1 MSLSAVHRRCFV
13 TEKKPAVEFLGT
25 LGDVRP
31 RQDAEAMVCAASPA
45 GIDPCSS
52 AGLD

>member
-1 MSLSAVHRRCFV
+1 M
-13 TEKKPAVEFLGT
+13 TEKSPIVEFVGT
-25 LGDVRP
+25 LGDLRP
-31 RQDAEAMVCAASPA
+31 RSEADVMCTQKDL

>member
-1 MSLSAVHRRCFV
+1 LSLSVVDRRCFV
-13 TEKKPAVEFLGT
+13 EKKPVLELIGT

-31 RQDAEAMVCAASPA
+31 RQDAEMMCAASPS

>member
-1 MSLSAVHRRCFV
+1 M
-13 TEKKPAVEFLGT
+13 TEKKPVLELIGT
-25 LGDVRP
+25 LGDVKP
-31 RQDAEAMVCAASPA
+31 RQDASVDMLCAASPA

>member
-1 MSLSAVHRRCFV
+1 V
-13 TEKKPAVEFLGT
+13 TEKKPTLELIGT
-25 LGDVRP
+25 LGDVMP
-31 RQDAEAMVCAASPA
+31 RMEISADLACAASSS

>member
-1 MSLSAVHRRCFV
+1 M
-13 TEKKPAVEFLGT
+13 TEKKATLEFVGT
-25 LGDVRP
+25 LGDIKP
-31 RQDAEAMVCAASPA
+31 RMLAAEEMACAAEAQQLS

>member
-1 MSLSAVHRRCFV
+1 MLV
-13 TEKKPAVEFLGT
+13 KKPVLELIGT
-25 LGDVRP
+25 LGDVKP
-31 RQDAEAMVCAASPA
+31 RQEADVCAAEQQTLSRV